1 MTRHEAI
8 LHKVLPQNKLKPRV
22 MAQKVKGK
30 SIVFTNG
37 VFDILHTG
45 HVTLLSEAAAM
56 GQYLIVGLNSD
67 SSVKTLNKGP
77 ERPINSQEDR
87 AIILA
92 ALQCVDAVVI
102 FDESTPYELIKMVEP
117 DVLVK
122 GGDYD
127 PSEIDSEKKTF
138 IVGSDLQRERQKKT
152 IAIPLV
158 EGYST
163 TALIKKLNG

>member
-1 MTRHEAI
+1 MTRHEALLDKIVSRDKLTSRI
-8 LHKVLPQNKLKPRV
+8 L
-22 MAQKVKGK
+22 AQKVKGK

-45 HVTLLSEAAAM
+45 HVTLLSRAAEK
-56 GQYLIVGLNSD
+56 GHFLIVGLNSD
-67 SSVKTLNKGP
+67 QSVKTLNKGP
-77 ERPINSQEDR
+77 ERPINSQNDR
-87 AIILA
+87 AILLA

-102 FDESTPYELIKMVEP
+102 FDEPTPYEIIKLAEP

-127 PSEIDSEKKTF
+127 AEQTDASKKNY
-138 IVGSDLQRERQKKT
+138 IVGSDLQKERGKKT
-152 IAIPLV
+152 VAIPLV